1 MSKSFDMNM
10 VVTVFDADRP
20 PYKVKLSNVNKD
32 VVTFGRQQDCDIVL
46 TSEYASR
53 IHGCFY
59 MENGQCYIE
68 DMNSTNGLN
77 VLGKQVKS
85 SALSDGDY
93 IRIVSSKKEPE
104 NGVLF
109 VFSVLE
115 HAETWA
121 SLSLSG
127 KNSISI
133 GRDADNDICLNHVS
147 ISHKHALIEKRGDGT
162 YIIDNHSTNGVYVNG
177 QRISGKRRLSK
188 KDVIIITNSKLV
200 YTGEEIAFCCPRSG
214 IGVEAQQLIK
224 RVGKNLALTICDNVT
239 TTIQP
244 GELVAIIGG
253 SGAGKSTLMNC
264 ISGYS
269 KPTSGRVLVNELN
282 LYENF
287 DALKHIIGYVP
298 QQDIVYDNLTVYDM
312 LKYSAQ
318 LRLPSDISPDELDK
332 IINKAIDTV
341 ELSHRKDALVKSL
354 SGGQKKRTSIAVEL
368 LTDPNLFF
376 LDEPASGLDP
386 GTERSLIRTL
396 KGMTVA
402 GKTVI
407 LVTHSTLNMRD
418 YDKIIFMGT
427 GGKLCFSG
435 TYEEALRFF
444 ETDDIVNV
452 YEMIGQHADEWH
464 EKFVA
469 MNKSENHP
477 TAYKEKDS
485 NSKRSGIVRQFGV
498 LSKRYMHLLLNDR
511 QRMLLLMVQAP
522 LLAFLISIVANGKE
536 FSQYEMTKSLLFALS
551 CSAFWIG
558 ILSSIQE
565 ICKERNILKREYMTG
580 LSLVS
585 YIMSKVAVLSL
596 LCLVQSVLIVTT
608 FSLTVGL
615 PDKGVIIVPYFEVL
629 ITTLLTAMAA
639 AAMGI
644 FVSSLFTN
652 ADRAMTVAPILL
664 MPQILFSG
672 LIFNLKDAS
681 EVISYFAVC
690 RWSMEGYGTT
700 ANLNDLELKMQEK
713 GFPLEHEPEDFF
725 EFTSEHLFEAW
736 GILLLFIVIFSVGAG
751 IVLRN
756 IKKNK

>member
-1 MSKSFDMNM
+1 MSGAIKNNM
-10 VVTVFDADRP
+10 VVTIFDADKP
-20 PYKVKLSNVNKD
+20 PYKIRLGDFNKNVI
-32 VVTFGRQQDCDIVL
+32 TFGRQQDCDIVL
-46 TSEYASR
+46 TSDYASR
-53 IHGCFY
+53 VHGRFIL
-59 MENGQCYIE
+59 ENGRCGIE
-68 DMNSTNGLN
+68 DLNSTNGLN
-77 VLGKQVKS
+77 MAGKQIKKS
-85 SALSDGDY
+85 LLVNGDY
-93 IRIVSSKKEPE
+93 VRIVSGVKGPE

-109 VFSVLE
+109 VISVAGIE
-115 HAETWA
+115 ESWA
-121 SLSLSG
+121 SISLKI
-127 KNSISI
+127 KNIVSI
-133 GRDADNDICLNHVS
+133 GRDKDNDICLNHVS
-147 ISHKHALIEKRGDGT
+147 ISHKHAYIVKREEGT
-162 YIIDNHSTNGVYVNG
+162 YVIDNRSTNGVYVNG
-177 QRISGKRRLSK
+177 QKVSKKRKLVD

-200 YTGEEIAFCCPRSG
+200 YTGDDIAYNCPRAG
-214 IGVEAQQLIK
+214 IGVLAK
-224 RVGKNLALTICDNVT
+224 NVVKKVGKNQELTICDNVT

-244 GELVAIIGG
+244 GELVAIVGG

-269 KPTSGRVLVNELN
+269 KPTTGQILVNDVE

-318 LRLPSDISPDELDK
+318 LRLPSDIAPEELDR
-332 IINKAIDTV
+332 IIIKAIDTV

-354 SGGQKKRTSIAVEL
+354 SGGQRKRTSIAVEL

-407 LVTHSTLNMRD
+407 LVTHSTLNMKD

-435 TYEEALRFF
+435 THDEALRFF
-444 ETDDIVNV
+444 QTNDIVNV
-452 YEMIGQHADEWH
+452 YEMIGQNPDKWH
-464 EKFVA
+464 QKYIA
-469 MNKSENHP
+469 MKKSETITGSGDN
-477 TAYKEKDS
+477 KNKKDS
-485 NSKRSGIVRQFGV
+485 RSGVVRQFKI

-511 QRMLLLMVQAP
+511 QRMILLMIQAP
-522 LLAFLISIVANGKE
+522 LLAVLISIVANGKE

-585 YIMSKVAVLSL
+585 YIMSKVVVLSL
-596 LCLVQSVLIVTT
+596 LCLIQAFLIVTT
-608 FSLTVGL
+608 FSILVGL
-615 PDKGVIIVPYFEVL
+615 PKEGVIMLPYLEVL

-672 LIFNLKDAS
+672 LIFKLEDAS
-681 EVISYFAVC
+681 EAISYFAVC

-700 ANLNDLELKMQEK
+700 ANLNDLDLKMQEQ
-713 GFPLEHEPEDFF
+713 GFMIDHEVEDFF
-725 EFTSEHLFEAW
+725 EFTSGHMLEAW
-736 GILLLFIVIFSVGAG
+736 GILILFIFIFSVSAG
-751 IVLRN
+751 IVLRS
-756 IKKNK
+756 IKKNN